1 MMPIFNFLKQ
11 KQLEKMKFCFQK
23 LKKNIEKNKFKLF
36 LIFVVEGICVFYL
49 TQYITHVYINLI

>member
-49 TQYITHVYINLI
+49 